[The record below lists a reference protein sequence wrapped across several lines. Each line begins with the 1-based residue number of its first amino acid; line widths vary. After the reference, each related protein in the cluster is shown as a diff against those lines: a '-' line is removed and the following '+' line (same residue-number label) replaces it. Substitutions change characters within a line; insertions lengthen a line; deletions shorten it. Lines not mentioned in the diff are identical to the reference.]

1 MKIYLLIENK
11 TNRVVN
17 VYKYIDVALLNK
29 DKGIKNAFRDIWDG
43 PHANKHRIEVM
54 EVIE

>member
-11 TNRVVN
+11 TNKVVSAYRY
-17 VYKYIDVALLNK
+17 VDVALINK
-29 DKGIKNAFRDIWDG
+29 DKGIKKGIMNVWDR
-43 PHANKHRIEVM
+43 NKPSEYRIEVM